1 MDKSKKLKQESD
13 SALDALRIEK
23 TALTQ
28 HEFAMHCGI
37 PPATYYRWITG
48 RTEAKLTISQMKKL
62 CRLLNLSLENL
73 PDDFG
78 PGNKP

>member
-13 SALDALRIEK
+13 SILDALRIEK

-28 HEFAMHCGI
+28 HEFAMYCGI

-48 RTEAKLTISQMKKL
+48 KTEAKLTVPQMKKL
-62 CRLLNLSLENL
+62 CQLLQTKLEDL
-73 PDDFG
+73 PDHFG
-78 PGNKP
+78 PGDRP

>member
-1 MDKSKKLKQESD
+1 MDKNKKLKQESD

-23 TALTQ
+23 TTLTQ

-48 RTEAKLTISQMKKL
+48 KTEAKLTIPQMKKL
-62 CRLLNLSLENL
+62 CSLLSIKLEDL

-78 PGNKP
+78 PKPET

>member
-13 SALDALRIEK
+13 SALDALRIER
-23 TALTQ
+23 TDLTQ
-28 HEFAMHCGI
+28 HEFAMYCGI

-48 RTEAKLTISQMKKL
+48 KTEAKLTIPQMKKL
-62 CRLLNLSLENL
+62 CRLLNTSLENL

-78 PGNKP
+78 PENKP